1 MIRTRN
7 SRRVDRLRIRDSRR
21 VERRGNLFGELVI
34 DRPVLIVE
42 DSRSLSK
49 RIATLLTERWG
60 CEVHIAEGLSSA
72 RKLLDKHGW
81 DYVSAVCDVNLPD
94 APNGEIIDLLKQL
107 AIPTIAITKI
117 LDDKFRALIVKKG
130 VADYVLKDGD
140 DYCEYITQLVG
151 RIYKNRSIKAL
162 IVSDSLSARTILEHM
177 LNTQCLRTLVAADGK
192 AALKLL
198 NEHPDIQLV
207 IVDYP
212 KPDPVITDYPVLEL
226 PGMDGFLFTQE
237 ARKLYGK
244 DRLAIIGISASP
256 DEGVAARLLKYGA
269 NEFIFK
275 PFSYEELSCRIAQNL
290 EMMEQ
295 IETIREVANRD
306 YLTGLH
312 NRRFFFE
319 RGQEIYHNATQEA
332 LPLAIAMI
340 DIDNFKTLNDT
351 YGHDVGDIVLKHC
364 SHLLHQN
371 FGKELLARLGGEE
384 FAVLIC
390 KTSLPDVRA
399 RFEKFVRKVAV
410 TPAVHQDKVIPFT
423 VSAGLNNE
431 LGKDLNEMLKF
442 ADDRLYRAKDA
453 GRNRVE

>member
-1 MIRTRN
+1 M
-7 SRRVDRLRIRDSRR
+7 
-21 VERRGNLFGELVI
+21 ERRGNLFGKIVI
-34 DRPVLIVE
+34 DRLVLIVE
-42 DSRSLSK
+42 DSRSVAK
-49 RIATLLTERWG
+49 KIATMLTERWG
-60 CEVHIAEGLSSA
+60 CDVHIAESLSEA
-72 RKLLDKHGW
+72 KKLLEKHGW

-94 APNGEIIDLLKQL
+94 APNGEIIDLLKEL
-107 AIPTIAITKI
+107 SIPTIAITNV
-117 LDDKFRALIVKKG
+117 LDEKLRGMIVKKG

-140 DYCEYITQLVG
+140 IEYEYIAQLIG
-151 RIYKNRSIKAL
+151 RLYKNLSIKVL

-177 LNTQCLRTLVAADGK
+177 LKTQCLQTLVAADGK
-192 AALKLL
+192 TALRLL
-198 NEHPDIQLV
+198 NEYPDIQLV

-226 PGMDGFLFTQE
+226 PGMDGFAFTQE
-237 ARKLYGK
+237 ARKLRGK

-256 DEGVAARLLKYGA
+256 DESVAARLLKYGA

-275 PFSYEELSCRIAQNL
+275 PFSYEELSCRVAQNL

-306 YLTGLH
+306 FLTGLH

-319 RGQEIYHNATQEA
+319 RGQEIYHIAAQEDV
-332 LPLAIAMI
+332 PLAIAMV

-364 SHLLHQN
+364 SRLLSQN

-384 FAVLIC
+384 FAVLIY

-410 TPAVHQDKVIPFT
+410 TPAVHEDKVIPFT
-423 VSAGLNNE
+423 VSAGLNNQR
-431 LGKDLNEMLKF
+431 GKDLNEMLKF
-442 ADDRLYRAKDA
+442 ADDRLYQAKDG